1 MPIIINSS
9 SMKKEMFL
17 ITALL
22 LGVSFKLFAGTGNAN
37 DALEL
42 LLIIIGVLLI
52 IVGLLNGVD
61 YLQKNGKTMIYKAMT
76 FLKKKITLLRGN
88 LNKVKSEYFD
98 LSYF

>member
-1 MPIIINSS
+1 
-9 SMKKEMFL
+9 MKKEMF
-17 ITALL
+17 IIIALL
-22 LGVSFKLFAGTGNAN
+22 LGVSFKSFAGTGNAN

-76 FLKKKITLLRGN
+76 FLKKIRN
-88 LNKVKSEYFD
+88 HLNKVKSNYFD